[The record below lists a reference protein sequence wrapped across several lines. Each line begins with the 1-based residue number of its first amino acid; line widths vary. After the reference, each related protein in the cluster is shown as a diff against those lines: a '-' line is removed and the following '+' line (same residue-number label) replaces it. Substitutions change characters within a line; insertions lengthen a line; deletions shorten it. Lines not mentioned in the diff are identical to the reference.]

1 MCLVKVLLPNEV
13 LQCIVLLLRHEASMG
28 IAEAVVRAGG
38 PREVV
43 GVPRPDMAHKLV
55 AAAMGNWAVI
65 HVVELIST
73 MATGVNSATSASCGD
88 ECGPSRSSRVAAVR
102 VHPTVVLGMPPCH
115 LVIGRCGGNLPWLPV
130 EAGVGIHPQ
139 EYLCLPKAILDCH
152 LLLIYALLQGV
163 E

>member
-55 AAAMGNWAVI
+55 AAAMGEWAVI

-73 MATGVNSATSASCGD
+73 MATGANWAMSVSCGD
-88 ECGPSRSSRVAAVR
+88 ECGPSRSSQAAAVW
-102 VHPTVVLGMPPCH
+102 VCPTVVLGTPPCH
-115 LVIGRCGGNLPWLPV
+115 LVIGGHGGNLPWFPV
-130 EAGVGIHPQ
+130 KAGVGVHPQ
-139 EYLCLPKAILDCH
+139 EYLHLPKVILDCH
-152 LLLIYALLQGV
+152 LLSIYALL
-163 E
+163 